1 MMNVDIICTS
11 YSVGDLTRSFLLF
24 VVGQGPNVLLLARV
38 KTLEGYRERESAV
51 INWTVNGNILL
62 EVIVLV

>member
-1 MMNVDIICTS
+1 MRGLEALLLLMMNVDIICTS

-38 KTLEGYRERESAV
+38 KTLEGYRERER
-51 INWTVNGNILL
+51 
-62 EVIVLV
+62 ERCY